1 MSSLSGRER
10 ITVAAKF
17 FFEGEKKFFI
27 QGVTYGPFRPGSD
40 DVHLTSPEQARKDF
54 AQISAAGFNLLRLYH
69 NPPRWFVDLAWE
81 YHLRIITTIPWPLR
95 GLFLNNRETQRKIR
109 ENAREAAKA
118 HSGHPAVFGF
128 YVDNEM
134 QPDLVR
140 WYGASRVEAFL
151 DSLVSIVKEED
162 PGALTSYANFPP
174 TEYLTPRYVDFYSYN
189 VYLENSVDFRAYL
202 GRLQNIVGEKPLVF
216 GEFGLDT
223 IRNGEQKQAD
233 LLSSHYHEVFQGG
246 AAGTVIFSY
255 TDEWFTGGH
264 EITDWAFGIVDKDRK
279 PKPAYEALAKK
290 TIGPEG
296 RVCDTF
302 PLENMPR
309 ISVVV
314 CSYNG
319 AKTLRG
325 CLEALSKLKYPD
337 FEIILV
343 DDGSQDDTQKI
354 VKHFPNVINIVQPN
368 MGLSVARN
376 NGANAGTGAII
387 AYTDS
392 DCMPDPDWLYYLVQ
406 PLLTGPYAGVGGPN
420 ISPPATDWI
429 QAAVAAAPGSPSHVL
444 ISDVE
449 AEHVPGCN
457 MAFHKWALDMI
468 GGFDPIYR
476 KAGDDVD
483 VCWRLMQ
490 MNQKIGFSPS
500 AVVWH
505 HRRFTVAAYFNQ
517 QKGYGEAESMLR
529 YKHLNYFDDSG
540 SARWK
545 GTIYGAPLIDSI
557 INESVIYRGV
567 FGMGFFQSIYRRPE
581 PMWTAIVGSLQWN
594 CLALFILLISTQV
607 EFLRVVPLV
616 MFGITLFAAWS
627 YMVRARIE
635 PKFDSLRARLLLL
648 YLALAQPVTRAW
660 ARYFTWL
667 SGKRTPEA
675 VIASKEVEE
684 HEETTFLRCGRLS
697 FWGEK
702 GRGREILLNNT
713 IELLNK
719 EGWRYELDNGW
730 SDWDIEIFGSRWWHV
745 RIRTLS
751 EHYPEEKRLT
761 SVANILQP
769 NASSILVA
777 ILGVSAMTVLGLGL
791 GLPWWL
797 TFSTVVSGLGYWMA
811 RGLMLRLRIADLIE
825 AAAHSSGMTQ
835 MDAAKGWK

>member
-1 MSSLSGRER
+1 MSFTPDSNR
-10 ITVAAKF
+10 ITIAAKF
-17 FFEGEKKFFI
+17 FFEGDHKFFI
-27 QGVTYGPFRPGSD
+27 QGVTYGPFRPGAD
-40 DVHLTSPEQARKDF
+40 NVHLTSPEQARKDF
-54 AQISAAGFNLLRLYH
+54 TQIAAAGFNLLRLYH
-69 NPPRWFVDLAWE
+69 SPPRWFVDLAWE
-81 YHLRIITTIPWPLR
+81 FRLRIITTIPWPLR
-95 GLFLNNRETQRKIR
+95 GLFLNNQETKRQIR
-109 ENAREAAKA
+109 ENARIAAAA
-118 HSGHPAVFGF
+118 HAGHPAIFGF

-140 WYGASRVEAFL
+140 WYGASRVESFL
-151 DSLVSIVKEED
+151 DSLVTIVKKED

-174 TEYLTPRYVDFYSYN
+174 TEYLTPRCVDFYSYN
-189 VYLENSVDFRAYL
+189 VYLEDTHTFRSYL
-202 GRLQNIVGEKPLVF
+202 SRLQNIVGEKPLVF

-223 IRNGEQKQAD
+223 IRNGEQKQAN
-233 LLSSHYHEVFQGG
+233 LLSAHYQEVFQGG
-246 AAGTVIFSY
+246 AAGTMIFSF
-255 TDEWFTGGH
+255 TDDWFTGGH
-264 EITDWAFGIVDKDRK
+264 QITNWSFGIVDSERK
-279 PKPAYEALAKK
+279 PKLAYEVLAQK

-302 PLENMPR
+302 PLETMPR
-309 ISVVV
+309 VSVVV

-325 CLEALSKLKYPD
+325 CLEALGKLKYPD
-337 FEIILV
+337 YEVILV
-343 DDGSQDDTQKI
+343 DDGSKDDTQNI
-354 VKHFPNVINIVQPN
+354 VKDFPNVINIKQPN

-376 NGANAGTGAII
+376 IGAQASTGSII

-392 DCMPDPDWLYYLVQ
+392 DCMPDSDWLYYLIQ
-406 PLLTGPYAGVGGPN
+406 PLVTGSYAAVGGPN

-444 ISDVE
+444 LSDVE

-457 MAFHKWALDMI
+457 MAFHRWALDMI

-490 MNQKIGFSPS
+490 LNQKIGFSPS

-505 HRRFTVAAYFNQ
+505 HRRFTVGAYFNQ

-545 GTIYGAPLIDSI
+545 GTIYGAPLLDSV

-594 CLALFILLISTQV
+594 GLALFILLLSTQF

-616 MFGITLFAAWS
+616 MFAITLFAAWS
-627 YMVRARIE
+627 YMLRARIE
-635 PKFDSLRARLLLL
+635 PQYDTLRARLLLL
-648 YLALAQPVTRAW
+648 YLALAQPVARAW
-660 ARYFTWL
+660 ARYFTWI
-667 SGKRTPEA
+667 SGKRTPDA
-675 VIASKEVEE
+675 VASSREEEE
-684 HEETTFLRCGRLS
+684 HEETTLLGSGKLS

-702 GRGREILLNNT
+702 GKGRELLLQQ
-713 IELLNK
+713 IIDLLNK

-730 SDWDIEIFGSRWWHV
+730 SDWDLEIFGSRWWHV

-761 SVANILQP
+761 CVLNLLRP
-769 NASSILVA
+769 NASSVLASVM
-777 ILGVSAMTVLGLGL
+777 GTGAMITLGLAFH
-791 GLPWWL
+791 LPWWL
-797 TFSTVVSGLGYWMA
+797 TLSSIMTGLSYWTY
-811 RGLMLRLRIADLIE
+811 RGLALRLRLADLIE
-825 AAAHSSGMTQ
+825 AAAHATQMTQ
-835 MDAAKGWK
+835 MDGKKAWK